1 MAMNIGLYCAY
12 RSEGLGVGAGLIP
25 APSAGC
31 FLTSEIQYRPE
42 CTTHMEFAWTRRT
55 LVLILLF
62 IGSVQLYAQV
72 KPLSLSE
79 YLNAALKNH
88 PLLSSAEQA
97 RTSALYGSQ
106 AVQQGYYP
114 QFGVASHFLAAPGYD
129 EAVTNGGEIGAQI
142 TASYLLYD
150 GGARSYEIQKA
161 GIGVDAGSLNQDRTK
176 ADVIFSVS
184 SAFVTAVKEKR
195 ELEVVEQD
203 FDQVRDY
210 LQLVTQ
216 LHAAGQGDEIDVLKT
231 TVELNN
237 VMIDVDARK
246 TAYRNSL
253 LSLAQTA
260 GLPMVD
266 VTDVD
271 TVFQLPAYDTTFS
284 ASRNIDLA
292 SQGLQVKQAELDAQI
307 VGARL
312 RPNISIGAD
321 AGALTSLPNIR
332 PGLPNVFGAS
342 LGLSVTLPLLTFGS
356 IENSYRA
363 AEANAKSL
371 SLQGDYARSALELDF
386 ITTRNSVE
394 RAKSGIAALE
404 HNLGAAT
411 QNLLLS
417 KARYAGGSGL
427 SLEVLDA
434 IRMVNQIRLAI
445 EEARY
450 LRETGTIKLSRL
462 NYSGVHQ
469 E

>member
-1 MAMNIGLYCAY
+1 
-12 RSEGLGVGAGLIP
+12 
-25 APSAGC
+25 
-31 FLTSEIQYRPE
+31 
-42 CTTHMEFAWTRRT
+42 MEFARTRRT
-55 LVLILLF
+55 LVVILLF
-62 IGSVQLYAQV
+62 IGSVQLSAQV

-79 YLNAALKNH
+79 YLNAALKSH

-97 RTSALYGSQ
+97 RASALYGSQ
-106 AVQQGYYP
+106 AVQQAYYP
-114 QFGVASHFLAAPGYD
+114 QIGVASHFLAAPGYD
-129 EAVTNGGEIGAQI
+129 EAVTNGGELGAQI

-184 SAFVTAVKEKR
+184 AAFAAAVKEKR

-246 TAYRNSL
+246 TAYRNAL

-271 TVFQLPAYDTTFS
+271 TVLQLPAYDTTFS

-292 SQGLQVKQAELDAQI
+292 SQSLQLKQAELDAQI

-312 RPNISIGAD
+312 RPTISIGAD

-342 LGLSVTLPLLTFGS
+342 LGLSVSLPLLTFGS

-363 AEANAKSL
+363 AEATAKSL
-371 SLQGDYARSALELDF
+371 SLQGDYARSTLELDF
-386 ITTRNSVE
+386 VTTRNSVK

-404 HNLGAAT
+404 HNLVAAT

-450 LRETGTIKLSRL
+450 QQETGIIKLSRL

>member
-1 MAMNIGLYCAY
+1 
-12 RSEGLGVGAGLIP
+12 
-25 APSAGC
+25 
-31 FLTSEIQYRPE
+31 
-42 CTTHMEFAWTRRT
+42 MEFARTRRT
-55 LVLILLF
+55 LVVILLF
-62 IGSVQLYAQV
+62 IGSVQLSAQV

-79 YLNAALKNH
+79 YLDAALKSH

-97 RTSALYGSQ
+97 RASALYGSQ
-106 AVQQGYYP
+106 AVQQAYYP
-114 QFGVASHFLAAPGYD
+114 QIGVASHFLAAPGYD
-129 EAVTNGGEIGAQI
+129 EAVTNGGELGAQI
-142 TASYLLYD
+142 TASYLIYD

-184 SAFVTAVKEKR
+184 AAFAAAVKEKR

-246 TAYRNSL
+246 TAYRNAL

-271 TVFQLPAYDTTFS
+271 TVLQLPAYDTTFS

-292 SQGLQVKQAELDAQI
+292 SQSLQLKQAELDAQI
-307 VGARL
+307 VGAKL
-312 RPNISIGAD
+312 RPTISIGAD

-342 LGLSVTLPLLTFGS
+342 LGLSVSLPLLTFGS

-363 AEANAKSL
+363 AEATAKSL
-371 SLQGDYARSALELDF
+371 SLQGDYARSTLELDF
-386 ITTRNSVE
+386 VTTRNSVE

-404 HNLGAAT
+404 HNLVAAT

-450 LRETGTIKLSRL
+450 QRETGIIKLSRL